1 MKIEVEQYSNCYNCM
16 SCWPVLWSPPPPPP
30 LPASPSVSS
39 PAPSSSH
46 FPANESCHKTNQTPN
61 QSVSTK
67 SLLLLTSAASAM
79 ALLALLVALI
89 CSATTPS
96 VEANLL
102 LKFRTKWCCPIC
114 ARNNPQAAAANA
126 ASRLWTFWNLPS
138 SRNLHTL
145 HVIAG
150 HPPTVNTRYREF
162 LRFLF
167 YQNVW
172 TLNCDPINDF
182 KKRDQIGLGG
192 LASSCYDS
200 HFNRRQS

>member
-1 MKIEVEQYSNCYNCM
+1 MR
-16 SCWPVLWSPPPPPP
+16 WSSTPIATTACHADLSYGRP
-30 LPASPSVSS
+30 LLHHHCLLLLRCFHLHRHLPTSLQMNHVTRQIRPL
-39 PAPSSSH
+39 
-46 FPANESCHKTNQTPN
+46 TNQSRPK
-61 QSVSTK
+61 V
-67 SLLLLTSAASAM
+67 LLTSAASAM

-182 KKRDQIGLGG
+182 KKRDHIGLGG